1 MRKAVIDLGTN
12 TFNLLIAEVNSGEM
26 NVVYTDKEAVLLG
39 MGGINKGVIAPD
51 ALIRAKETLKT
62 FKKKCD
68 NHNVKTI
75 KAIGTS
81 ALRASS
87 NSSDLLNYTKFELD
101 FEISIVSGDQEAD
114 YIYKGVKWGY
124 NFSEP
129 SIVMD
134 IGGGSTEFISADSSG
149 LQEKTSLDIGVSRIF
164 QALNKPEEFSDDGI
178 KSIVQFLDDGKCS
191 FFSNV
196 SASVL
201 VGSSGSFETIYE
213 MIYQR
218 SFPDDQGAIEMPIAE
233 VRKTLEWIISS
244 SLQDR
249 LDNDWIVKIRKRM
262 LPIAAVKMLWVI
274 NHFGIHTIYVSPFSL
289 KEGVLN
295 D

>member
-12 TFNLLIAEVNSGEM
+12 TFNLLIAEVNNGQL
-26 NVVYTDKEAVLLG
+26 NVIYSDKEAVLLG
-39 MGGINKGVIAPD
+39 MGGINKGLIAPD
-51 ALIRAKETLKT
+51 ALARAKETLRT
-62 FKKKCD
+62 FKNKCD
-68 NHNVKTI
+68 NHNVKI
-75 KAIGTS
+75 IFAIGTS
-81 ALRASS
+81 ALRDSS
-87 NSSDLLNYTKFELD
+87 NSGDLLYFTKAELG
-101 FEISIVSGDQEAD
+101 FEISIISGYKEAD
-114 YIYKGVKWGY
+114 FIYKGVKWGY
-124 NFSEP
+124 DFKKP

-134 IGGGSTEFISADSSG
+134 IGGGSTEFIAADENG

-164 QALNKPEEFSDDGI
+164 QALNRPEEFSNDGI
-178 KSIVQFLDDGKCS
+178 KRIVQFLEDEKNS

-196 SASVL
+196 SASIL

-218 SFPDDQGAIEMPIAE
+218 SFPEGAEAIELPFDE
-233 VRKTLEWIISS
+233 VIKILEWIITS
-244 SLQDR
+244 SLKDR
-249 LDNDWIVKIRKRM
+249 LDNDWIAKIRKRM

-274 NHFGIHTIYVSPFSL
+274 NHFGIKTIYVSSFSL